1 MRLRLLCLSLLLS
14 ALMVSSTGC
23 LLVAAGAGAAGTVAY
38 MEGDLETS
46 EPYDI
51 ATVYAA
57 TKKAAEDL
65 KLHVV
70 EGESGQDALS
80 ATVVTRDAMDKRI
93 TIKLKSVMEKTTRIS
108 VRVGTFGDDSKSQM
122 VYNRIRENLKTAG
135 PQPAAA
141 AVSPAVTQ
149 QPAPAAPSSATAQQ
163 PPQNAPGSSSS
174 Q

>member
-51 ATVYAA
+51 AAVYAA

-80 ATVVTRDAMDKRI
+80 ATVVTRDAADKRI
-93 TIKLKSVMEKTTRIS
+93 TIKLKSVTEKTTRIS
-108 VRVGTFGDDSKSQM
+108 VRVGTCGDDSKSQM
-122 VYNRIRENLKTAG
+122 VYNRIRENLKAAG
-135 PQPAAA
+135 PQPAA
-141 AVSPAVTQ
+141 AVSPAVTR

-163 PPQNAPGSSSS
+163 PPQAAPGSSSS